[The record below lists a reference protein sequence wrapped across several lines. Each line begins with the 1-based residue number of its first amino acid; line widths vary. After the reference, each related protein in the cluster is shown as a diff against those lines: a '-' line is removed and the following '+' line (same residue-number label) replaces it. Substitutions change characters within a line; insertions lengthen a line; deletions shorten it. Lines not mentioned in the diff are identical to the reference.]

1 MKTQFLNAKAVRQYA
16 LDWAEK
22 NKFHKYE
29 RVAPEFITR
38 IDGIVRNAIASAVQS
53 QPSKGKTI
61 R

>member
-16 LDWAEK
+16 LDYAAD
-22 NKFHKYE
+22 NKYHTFE
-29 RVAPEFITR
+29 RVAPEFLAR
-38 IDGIVRNAIASAVQS
+38 IDAAVRSAVAKAVAS